1 MESIGSYTNL
11 AQIGKGGM
19 GVVYKADNPDSML
32 TPVVAVKVLFGDFT
46 DDERRRFLR
55 EARVAHELRHENI
68 VTVFDLKETALE
80 EDDGSRRVP
89 YIVME
94 YLSGV
99 DLRSKLAERDFDSFE
114 DRVDLMIGV
123 ARGVAFAHEKDIIHR
138 DIKPSNIQ
146 VTDAGLPK
154 ILDFGLAR
162 TAGSDLTM
170 PGVQPGTPNYMS
182 PEQVQGKEVD
192 QRSDIFSLGAV
203 FYEILTYKRAFGGR
217 VTEAVQKVMKADPPP
232 IGSAVRFVPSDLCD
246 LVHMMLEKSPRKRPQ
261 AMPEIVDKLEFAR
274 RALPVRINAIRQQAS
289 EYLQQISELKEKHRD
304 VLEASG
310 DDDVEATL
318 LISTKVS
325 IDPSEEATLIITT
338 SPLSYI
344 EVWNENERARIELER
359 LRVLVGD
366 LDPAEQTQRTE
377 VSIEPVAPEQEE
389 STDSSG
395 ASLIGKAA
403 LGAILST
410 GEFVLD
416 SGKRALVAAGRV
428 IDKVRR

>member
-68 VTVFDLKETALE
+68 VTVFDLKETVLE

-114 DRVDLMIGV
+114 ERVDLMIGV

-246 LVHMMLEKSPRKRPQ
+246 LVHMMLKKSPRKRPQ
-261 AMPEIVDKLEFAR
+261 AMREIVDKLEFAR
-274 RALPVRINAIRQQAS
+274 RALPVRINAIRQQTI

-310 DDDVEATL
+310 DDDVEATFRANAAHRG
-318 LISTKVS
+318 IH
-325 IDPSEEATLIITT
+325 
-338 SPLSYI
+338 
-344 EVWNENERARIELER
+344 RARGARARRIYGQQRRQSHRQGGSRRHTVDRRVRARQRQESARGRGPRHRQGPKVE
-359 LRVLVGD
+359 LRVAPLGTPRTGWRDAPRIRAVSVPGD
-366 LDPAEQTQRTE
+366 PGEPARP
-377 VSIEPVAPEQEE
+377 PVVHFP
-389 STDSSG
+389 
-395 ASLIGKAA
+395 
-403 LGAILST
+403 T
-410 GEFVLD
+410 GT
-416 SGKRALVAAGRV
+416 
-428 IDKVRR
+428 